1 MNIEDYR
8 AHPSD
13 HYSRLK
19 LALFSAAHYA
29 NPPEPPDD
37 GNPALLKGSLLHAY
51 VLESRV
57 IDFVTRPKFD
67 PEKPNELW
75 HGGRKSCKAWVA
87 AQTLPVLKEEDVEGQ
102 IGMRKAL
109 MDNHVVQEILERCP
123 ERERPVFAEYNGL
136 PLKALLDGAGRDN
149 SGRRVVFDLKSCR
162 DSSPNGFAKS
172 VSQLKYTLQL
182 ALYSAVLSLEEK
194 LEERPS
200 WLWIAVENKRPYNV
214 AVYAPRPEHYDVG
227 ERQLEY
233 CVRLVKECKR
243 TGIYPGYTDGI
254 TDLPWRKYDEFVEPE
269 PQPEQ

>member
-1 MNIEDYR
+1 MSIEEYR
-8 AHPSD
+8 ASEGE

-19 LALFSAAHYA
+19 LALMSAAHYA
-29 NPPEPPDD
+29 NPPEPPED

-51 VLESRV
+51 VLERRV
-57 IDFVTRPKFD
+57 VEYVTRPKMAPDD
-67 PEKPNELW
+67 PSKPWN
-75 HGGRKSCKAWVA
+75 GNRNACKEWVK
-87 AQTLPVLKEEDVEGQ
+87 AQTLPILKEEDVEDQ
-102 IGMRKAL
+102 LGMRRAL
-109 MDNHVVQEILERCP
+109 MENRVVQEILASCP
-123 ERERPVFAEYNGL
+123 ERERPVFAEYGGL

-182 ALYSAVLSLEEK
+182 SLYSAVLSLDEK

-200 WLWIAVENKRPYNV
+200 WLWIAVENKKPYNV
-214 AVYAPRPEHYDVG
+214 SVYAPTPQHYDAG

-243 TGIYPGYTDGI
+243 TGIYLGYTDGI
-254 TDLPWRKYDEFVEPE
+254 TDLPWRKWDEFNEPAPTE
-269 PQPEQ
+269 